1 MTFID
6 RGDTIRLYKSMPS
19 SSPPTPEKIVS
30 DGLTASE
37 EGRRVSRA
45 GQSDECGQVVSVM
58 TRVKN

>member
-1 MTFID
+1 
-6 RGDTIRLYKSMPS
+6 MPS